1 MADTPETG
9 GAERSHRAAEKAA
22 RTAYGRLLAYLAAR
36 TGDVAAAEDALA
48 DAFAAALATWPTGG
62 VPDSPEAWLLQVAR
76 RKLSDAARRA
86 NTRRRHEPDLVIA
99 IEEAAMARDP
109 EAVAVERLSLLFAC
123 AHPAIDPTVRTP
135 LMLQT
140 VLGLD
145 AARIAGVFLVSPAAM
160 AQRLVRAKT
169 KIKAAGIPFTLP
181 ERREWP
187 ARMDAVLQAIYGAY
201 TAGWDLGGTGDGALA
216 SEAEWL
222 ARLVCELVP
231 DHAEA
236 AGLLALILHCEA
248 RRPARAGGYVPL
260 GEQDT
265 AL

>member
-1 MADTPETG
+1 MRDMITIHEHADDF
-9 GAERSHRAAEKAA
+9 
-22 RTAYGRLLAYLAAR
+22 AAR

-48 DAFAAALATWPTGG
+48 DAFAAALTTWPTGG
-62 VPDSPEAWLLQVAR
+62 VPDTPEASLLQVAR
-76 RKLSDAARRA
+76 RKLTDAARRA
-86 NTRRRHEPDLVIA
+86 STRRRYEPDLVIA

-123 AHPAIDPTVRTP
+123 AHPAIDPSVRTP

-201 TAGWDLGGTGDGALA
+201 TAGWTWAVPATGRWPAKRSGWPGSSA
-216 SEAEWL
+216 SL
-222 ARLVCELVP
+222 SP
-231 DHAEA
+231 TMP
-236 AGLLALILHCEA
+236 
-248 RRPARAGGYVPL
+248 RRPACSP
-260 GEQDT
+260 
-265 AL
+265 